1 MVGTEKMN
9 ESEPLNKC
17 RKFEMM
23 SKPRYGRN
31 FGKSMTGDVLTG
43 HAASGIEA
51 A

>member
-23 SKPRYGRN
+23 SKPRYGRDFRDKYDGN
-31 FGKSMTGDVLTG
+31 VLTG